1 MIQRPTDREIQKYL
15 DGYCM
20 FLAIAIH
27 DLTNLD
33 VWATFW
39 QDGVESAIF
48 NNNNHLWHSWVV
60 NNNGKAI
67 DIRGIHKDNVPSFSP
82 LNYSVVRKV
91 TDREIFKFKT
101 YKLDPNI
108 LGCLYDA
115 RKIALKYKY
124 HLGIKNLIIGKAA

>member
-39 QDGVESAIF
+39 KDEFESIIF
-48 NNNNHLWHSWVV
+48 DNNNHLWHGWVV
-60 NNNGKAI
+60 NHKGNAI
-67 DIRGIHKDNVPSFSP
+67 DIRGIHKSSEPSFGTIK
-82 LNYSVVRKV
+82 NSVTRKV
-91 TDREIFKFKT
+91 TDKEIYKFK
-101 YKLDPNI
+101 
-108 LGCLYDA
+108 CYDSVSFNLEIA
-115 RKIALKYKY
+115 KEIALKYKR
-124 HLGIKNLIIGKAA
+124 HLGINNLIISKAA